1 MKKNI
6 LLLING
12 FGVERADSYSVYS
25 KELMPNMDRLTN
37 ERIFMTIP
45 NNYYDYKSAYRELS
59 MGIKN
64 PLTYSLVDGH
74 LNNLD
79 YKENKLLKYM
89 CSELVKHKSRLHII
103 CYWDSDRTI
112 EQLIPFVKEFQSQSN
127 AKIFL
132 HLVLCQKSVNEYK
145 EIDRWFSNL
154 AYEMGNNVKLGVI
167 TGENNFKDTLALKEI
182 VKCFMT
188 EFGEKWRDLKKKVEV
203 LVQNKTNPGDVR
215 TFSVNADYKLQDNDL
230 IFLFNYSNVDISN
243 FKKELPLQKFRSINY
258 DSLQYYSL
266 FPAKSDKQIPFM
278 YNFAVSSDNLQNTLK
293 TVGVKCLVLD
303 KKEKCPY
310 INYFLCGLRNETFD
324 ELKFLPT
331 DDGNVYD
338 PVTMLEILKIYEK
351 DIFII
356 NYDLD
361 NCKTLEEILDRLKK
375 IDVVIGE
382 IDKFAREN
390 NWGFFI
396 SSLYGIEKQMY
407 NKKQEICKIN
417 FSGKVP
423 VIISDNDINLT
434 NYSTEEGG
442 LFDLGNT
449 VISNTNFEYKNTG
462 LLKKKSALLSFLYKK
477 PKASKV
483 VEEKQQQNT
492 GEEQK

>member
-1 MKKNI
+1 
-6 LLLING
+6 
-12 FGVERADSYSVYS
+12 
-25 KELMPNMDRLTN
+25 
-37 ERIFMTIP
+37 
-45 NNYYDYKSAYRELS
+45 
-59 MGIKN
+59 
-64 PLTYSLVDGH
+64 
-74 LNNLD
+74 
-79 YKENKLLKYM
+79 
-89 CSELVKHKSRLHII
+89 
-103 CYWDSDRTI
+103 
-112 EQLIPFVKEFQSQSN
+112 
-127 AKIFL
+127 
-132 HLVLCQKSVNEYK
+132 
-145 EIDRWFSNL
+145 
-154 AYEMGNNVKLGVI
+154 
-167 TGENNFKDTLALKEI
+167 
-182 VKCFMT
+182 
-188 EFGEKWRDLKKKVEV
+188 
-203 LVQNKTNPGDVR
+203 
-215 TFSVNADYKLQDNDL
+215 
-230 IFLFNYSNVDISN
+230 
-243 FKKELPLQKFRSINY
+243 
-258 DSLQYYSL
+258 
-266 FPAKSDKQIPFM
+266 M